1 VAAGYSGSRGLRRPD
16 VLCHDDPQYNTL
28 SPPPPLPPLLPP
40 PLPLPLLLLLL
51 LLLLVVR
58 SVASERALLT

>member
-28 SPPPPLPPLLPP
+28 SPPPPLP
-40 PLPLPLLLLLL
+40 LLLLLL

>member
-16 VLCHDDPQYNTL
+16 VLCHDDPQYNT
-28 SPPPPLPPLLPP
+28 PPPPPP
-40 PLPLPLLLLLL
+40 PPLPLLLLLL
-51 LLLLVVR
+51 LLLLLVR